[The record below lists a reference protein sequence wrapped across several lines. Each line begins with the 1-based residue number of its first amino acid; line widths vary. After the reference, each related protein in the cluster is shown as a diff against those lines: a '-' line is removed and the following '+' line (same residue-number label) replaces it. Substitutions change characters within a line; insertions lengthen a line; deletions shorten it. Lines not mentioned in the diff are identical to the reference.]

1 MGNLVFFTLIYQ
13 YLKYEINVAG
23 LSIMENMMTWVSAV
37 AVALVTLW
45 VLFQGY
51 RIVTGQSREPMMALV
66 TNMARIALVVTAAT
80 TMSVF
85 GANIH
90 DLFTNKLSTEINQLV
105 TGSDATASES
115 IDQNLAYTQ
124 AALIAIDDAVKVP
137 ATDVTGAM
145 RQSRAL
151 TFATFGTASP
161 PMAAAAMLLLYQFAI
176 ALVVGLAPL
185 FILCLIFDQTK
196 ELFRKWLLYGIGT
209 LFSMAVL
216 SLVSAIVLKMTLSVA
231 EALWASNFIQSLAGG
246 NSVGLSTQAMEQGGV
261 GLLMTVLI
269 VSVPPMA
276 AMFFNGTMGQFLYY
290 SAFSRAGM
298 PGPRGEPPGAYGYGH
313 ASLAHQPA
321 IAASGMPVG
330 YSLPAAATRGTLP
343 SMPSSSLDAIKA
355 APTRDA

>member
-23 LSIMENMMTWVSAV
+23 LNIMQNMMTWISAV
-37 AVALVTLW
+37 AVVLVTLW

-66 TNMARIALVVTAAT
+66 TNMARIALVVTVAT

-85 GANIH
+85 GSNIH
-90 DLFTNKLSTEINQLV
+90 DLFTNQLSTEINQLV

-124 AALIAIDDAVKVP
+124 AALIAIDSAAQVP
-137 ATDVTGAM
+137 TTDVTGAM
-145 RQSRAL
+145 ARSRAL
-151 TFATFGTASP
+151 SFATFGTASP

-176 ALVVGLAPL
+176 ALVVGLGPL

-196 ELFRKWLLYGIGT
+196 ELFRKWLLYGVGT

-276 AMFFNGTMGQFLYY
+276 AMFFNGTMGNFLYY
-290 SAFSRAGM
+290 SAFGRAGL
-298 PGPRGEPPGAYGYGH
+298 PGPHGEPPGAYGRGYGY
-313 ASLAHQPA
+313 AVPVSHQQAPGVTGSALPPA
-321 IAASGMPVG
+321 IRGAIST
-330 YSLPAAATRGTLP
+330 SATQADVIKP
-343 SMPSSSLDAIKA
+343 SPQRNA
-355 APTRDA
+355 

>member
-23 LSIMENMMTWVSAV
+23 LDIMENMMTWVSAV

-90 DLFTNKLSTEINQLV
+90 DLFTNKLSAEINQLV

-115 IDQNLAYTQ
+115 IDENLAYTQ
-124 AALIAIDDAVKVP
+124 AALIAIDDAVRVP
-137 ATDVTGAM
+137 TTDVTGAM
-145 RQSRAL
+145 RRSRAL

-176 ALVVGLAPL
+176 ALVVGFAPL
-185 FILCLIFDQTK
+185 FILCLIFDQTR
-196 ELFRKWLLYGIGT
+196 ELFRKWLLYGVGT

-231 EALWASNFIQSLAGG
+231 EALWATDFIRSLAGG

-276 AMFFNGTMGQFLYY
+276 AMFFNGTMGQFMYY

-298 PGPRGEPPGAYGYGH
+298 PGPRGEPPGAYRFGY
-313 ASLAHQPA
+313 APTMSHQTA
-321 IAASGMPVG
+321 MTASGTPVG
-330 YSLPAAATRGTLP
+330 HNLPATATRGTLP
-343 SMPSSSLDAIKA
+343 TGSQHVDAIKSA
-355 APTRDA
+355 SRHDA